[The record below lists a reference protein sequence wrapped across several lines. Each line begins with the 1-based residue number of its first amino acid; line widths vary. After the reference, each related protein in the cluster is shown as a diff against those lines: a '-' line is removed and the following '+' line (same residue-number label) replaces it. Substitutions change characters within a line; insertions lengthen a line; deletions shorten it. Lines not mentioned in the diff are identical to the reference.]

1 MKLTKP
7 YIYTDIIINN
17 ITKQIQVLQKHA
29 HNEIDNVIKVVKT
42 KLNNTERKKVQI
54 WISHHKNLKKI
65 MK

>member
-17 ITKQIQVLQKHA
+17 ITKQIQVLQKHV

-54 WISHHKNLKKI
+54 WISHHQNLKKI